1 MFLNF
6 KKASGICACA
16 SAIGIAAAQAQVIEE
31 ITVTAQKREQ
41 SAQDVGITINA
52 LSGDMLEE
60 MGLLDSNELAAKV
73 PNLNIHSPAGEGGV
87 AVVFIRGVGLNDF
100 ATNNTGPVGFYVD
113 EVYAGSSNAQVTS
126 LFDTERVEVL
136 KGPQGTLFGRNTTGG
151 AINIVSR
158 KPTEEFEGYADI
170 SYGDYAK
177 GHSEF
182 RLGAAASGP
191 LSDTLTG
198 RVALTSYESGGYM
211 KNLVDGEYV
220 EKKHYAA
227 RALLDWAANDDVDV
241 LVKVHG
247 SKNDS
252 DADFYNSSLDEN
264 FYEGVSDIAPKL
276 EVEQA
281 GASAK
286 IDWRLSDGVTLT
298 SITAYDTLE
307 KFQEEDADMLPFPII
322 HTNYGVESDT
332 WSQEFRLTG
341 SSARLDWIGGL
352 YFWSDDLTQDQGVD
366 LTGAGLPI
374 PYVYDNRQD
383 TDTWALFGQIE
394 YQLNDA
400 LVLVGG
406 VRYTDLSVDFES
418 IGSGTV
424 MLDSTVPGG
433 LTDSYV
439 FSDSLSDD
447 SISGKLAL
455 NWHASDQVMYYASA
469 AKGFKGAGFNG
480 NFHLNVDGIG
490 SYKSEDL
497 MAYELGMKSM
507 LGDGKVRLNM
517 SVFYYDYSD
526 AQIFNNAPIPGF
538 GLPANRIENADITIR
553 GADIDFTWQPVSAF
567 YVQAGIG
574 FTDGEYDQDID
585 DPVTGLLPIKGNRLQ
600 NTPEWSAFGL
610 ARFERSL
617 GDAGMLSARLDLSYS
632 DDVYYSNFQDSVIG
646 QDSFTLTNARLAW
659 LTGNERLELALWAKN
674 LTNEEYRTYA
684 FDLRPDFGFVQYM
697 RGAPR
702 TVGVDVRVNF

>member
-6 KKASGICACA
+6 KKAARILACA
-16 SAIGIAAAQAQVIEE
+16 SVIGMATAEAQVLEE
-31 ITVTAQKREQ
+31 ITVTAQKR
-41 SAQDVGITINA
+41 AQTAQEVGITINA
-52 LSGDMLEE
+52 LSGDMLDE
-60 MGLLDSNELAAKV
+60 MGLIQSNDLAAKI

-126 LFDTERVEVL
+126 LYDTERVEVL

-158 KPTEEFEGYADI
+158 KPTEDFEGFADI

-177 GHSEF
+177 GHGEF
-182 RLGAAASGP
+182 RVGAAVSGP
-191 LSDTLTG
+191 LSETLRG
-198 RVALTSYESGGYM
+198 RVAFTHYDSGGYM
-211 KNLVDGEYV
+211 KNLADGQYV
-220 EKKHYAA
+220 EKKHYGA
-227 RALLDWAANDDVDV
+227 RALLDWAANDAVDV
-241 LVKVHG
+241 FLKVHA

-276 EVEQA
+276 DVEQA

-286 IDWRLSDGVTLT
+286 IDWRVADGITLT
-298 SITAYDTLE
+298 SITAYDGLE
-307 KFQEEDADMLPFPII
+307 KFHEEDADMLPFPII
-322 HTNYGVESDT
+322 HTNYGVEADT
-332 WSQEFRLTG
+332 FSQELRLTG
-341 SSARLDWIGGL
+341 SGARLDWIGGV
-352 YFWSDDLTQDQGVD
+352 YFWSDDLAQDQGVD
-366 LTGAGLPI
+366 LTGAGLPV

-383 TDTWALFGQIE
+383 TDTWALFGQVE
-394 YQLNDA
+394 YQLTDA
-400 LVLVGG
+400 LVLIGG
-406 VRYTDLSVDFES
+406 LRYTDLSVDFES

-439 FSDSLSDD
+439 FSDGLSDD

-480 NFHLNVDGIG
+480 NFHLHVDGIG
-490 SYKSEDL
+490 SYESEDL
-497 MAYELGMKSM
+497 IAFELGMKSM
-507 LGDGKVRLNM
+507 LAEGKVRLNM
-517 SVFYYDYSD
+517 SVFHYDYSD

-553 GADIDFTWQPVSAF
+553 GADIDFTWQPISAL
-567 YVQAGIG
+567 YLQAGIG
-574 FTDGEYDQDID
+574 LTDGEYDQDID
-585 DPVTGLLPIKGNRLQ
+585 DPVTGLLPIQGNRLQ

-610 ARFERSL
+610 ARYEWGL
-617 GDAGMLSARLDLSYS
+617 GDTGTLSARLDLSYS
-632 DDVYYSNFQDSVIG
+632 GDVYYSNFQDSVIG
-646 QDSFTLTNARLAW
+646 QDSFTLTNARLSW
-659 LTGNERLELALWAKN
+659 RTGSDRLKFALWAKN
-674 LTNEEYRTYA
+674 LTDEEYKTYA

-702 TVGVDVRVNF
+702 TVGVDMRLDF